1 MKLSL
6 GLSPRD
12 YSVAGGAV
20 AYDTDAQ
27 AYFTANTAITSSADK
42 NAINDF
48 YLGLKSDGIYTKL
61 KVMYLPIWGSAS
73 ASKWNLINPLD
84 TDAAFRAT
92 FATGFTYSN
101 TGITGNG
108 TSAYVDTY
116 YIPSSNTTQN
126 SAAYGIYSRTN
137 RASGG
142 AYAFGVTETSPTSR
156 QTSIRL
162 RQTDIYMGQVN
173 DSSNGTIACTDTRG
187 FFQVS
192 RITST
197 NRIQG
202 INNTFNTVT
211 STSAAVNGGKIFV
224 MARNPV
230 GFVPAGYD
238 TVEIPFFYAAS
249 GLTQTE
255 MSNFY
260 TRVNTLMTYFGIN
273 V

>member
-1 MKLSL
+1 MIGNLNSIFKQKIKL
-6 GLSPRD
+6 
-12 YSVAGGAV
+12 GGV
-20 AYDTDAQ
+20 TYDTGAQ
-27 AYFTANTAITSSADK
+27 AYFTANTAITTSADK
-42 NAINDF
+42 NAINTF
-48 YLGLKSDGIYTKL
+48 YLGLKTDGIYTKL
-61 KVMYLPIWGSAS
+61 KVMHFYIWGSAS
-73 ASKWNLINPLD
+73 ACKWNLVNPVD
-84 TDAAFRAT
+84 SDAAFRGT
-92 FATGFTYSN
+92 FATGFTYGSG
-101 TGITGNG
+101 GITGNG

-137 RASGG
+137 RATASNI
-142 AYAFGVTETSPTSR
+142 YAMGVTETSPSTR

-173 DSSNGTIACTDTRG
+173 DASNGTIACTDTRG

-211 STSAAVNGGKIFV
+211 STSAASSGSKIFV
-224 MARNPV
+224 MARNAS
-230 GFVPAGYD
+230 GTAAGYD
-238 TVEIPFFYAAS
+238 TVEIPFYYAAS